1 MTKKR
6 ILIVEDQGITA
17 MDEDRIMRE
26 LGYEV
31 TGIVVTGEEAVEE
44 ASRDRPDVVLMDIKL
59 AGKMNGQEAAMK
71 IRELYQIPVVF
82 VTAYGNKEQSRS
94 LKTPPPEGLGY
105 IVKPYTADE
114 LKGEIE
120 RLIG

>member
-17 MDEDRIMRE
+17 LDEAQIMRS

-31 TGIVVTGEEAVEE
+31 TGIVMTGDEAVEQ
-44 ASRDRPDVVLMDIKL
+44 AGMDRPDLVLMDIML
-59 AGKMNGQEAAMK
+59 ADKMDGRAAALK
-71 IRELYQIPVVF
+71 IWELYQIPVVY
-82 VTAYGNKEQSRS
+82 VTAYGDK
-94 LKTPPPEGLGY
+94 KTTEAGKITAPEGFGY
-105 IVKPYTADE
+105 IVKPYTKEE
-114 LKGEIE
+114 LESEIK

>member
-17 MDEDRIMRE
+17 LDEAQIMSD

-31 TGIVVTGEEAVEE
+31 NGIVMTGEGAVEQ
-44 ASRDRPDVVLMDIKL
+44 AGRDRPDVVLMNITL
-59 AGKMNGQEAAMK
+59 AGKMDGREAAMK
-71 IRELYQIPVVF
+71 IRELYQIPVVY
-82 VTAYGNKEQSRS
+82 VTAHGVKEKS
-94 LKTPPPEGLGY
+94 KAENFTVPEDFGY
-105 IVKPYTADE
+105 IVKPYTKEE
-114 LKGEIE
+114 LESEIK